1 VLAYRILQRKNEAT
15 AFTGEAARRFGGRWN
30 SVGVP
35 VVYTASSLAL
45 GVLEVI
51 VNARRRIPP
60 GSVYVGLVIP
70 QTLEIERVDVGALP
84 SRWYAAPA
92 PAALRLI
99 GDAWVKRGASVALLV
114 PSAIARIEFN
124 ILSIPG
130 TLTFAKLKEAKCT
143 ICRLTSGYN
152 GHRVVADR

>member
-1 VLAYRILQRKNEAT
+1 M
-15 AFTGEAARRFGGRWN
+15 
-30 SVGVP
+30 
-35 VVYTASSLAL
+35 VYTASSLAL

-124 ILSIPG
+124 ILINPRHADFCKIERGEMHDLQVDERLQRPSRSRRP
-130 TLTFAKLKEAKCT
+130 LT
-143 ICRLTSGYN
+143 
-152 GHRVVADR
+152 